1 MEPAPALSRG
11 TVRVLRA
18 AVAAM
23 RPRGHGFDQPID
35 DDVLAEM
42 ARYFPSLP
50 APLRMGFPVGLR
62 LLEYGGPLLA
72 GKRGR
77 FSSLPLADARRVLDA
92 FQHAGGLRASLV
104 LGLRALTFL
113 AFYQH
118 PDVLRAMGVDWQGRA
133 VELTRRRAEL
143 LAGGS
148 S

>member
-42 ARYFPSLP
+42 ARFFPSLP
-50 APLRMGFPVGLR
+50 APLRMGFPAGLR

-77 FSSLPLADARRVLDA
+77 FSSLPVEDARRVLDA

-104 LGLRALTFL
+104 LGLRALAFL

-118 PDVLRAMGVDWQGRA
+118 PEVLRAMGVDWQGRA

-143 LAGGS
+143 LAGGPS
-148 S
+148 